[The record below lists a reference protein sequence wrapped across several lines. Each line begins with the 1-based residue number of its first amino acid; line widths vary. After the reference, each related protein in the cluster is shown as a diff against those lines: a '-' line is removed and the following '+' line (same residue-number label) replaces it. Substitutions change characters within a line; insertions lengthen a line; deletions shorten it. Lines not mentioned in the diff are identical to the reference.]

1 MNPVKNCT
9 STLIFHFTSKCI
21 KFSSKWMK
29 SENQFSFFLL
39 FTFGTNSLNNWCWLS
54 LSFYLENNQSLLQCI
69 PPTLSIKR
77 RSLSFPL
84 FLFPSLP
91 SSLSLSLSLL
101 YFYSLFQY
109 LPHFYLPLFLTVIW
123 VSVWLEK
130 RETFK
135 NFSFVFLTLIL
146 CSIQLVSFFFF
157 PTSYQ
162 RHYKLKACISNW
174 LIIRHWK
181 YNWMIH

>member
-1 MNPVKNCT
+1 MYQVFFQVNEIWKPVFVLSFIYLWNKFVEQLVLTESLFLPRKQPVT
-9 STLIFHFTSKCI
+9 STMH
-21 KFSSKWMK
+21 SSHSVYK
-29 SENQFSFFLL
+29 
-39 FTFGTNSLNNWCWLS
+39 TTLS
-54 LSFYLENNQSLLQCI
+54 L
-69 PPTLSIKR
+69 
-77 RSLSFPL
+77 FP
-84 FLFPSLP
+84 
-91 SSLSLSLSLL
+91 SLSLSLSLSFL

-135 NFSFVFLTLIL
+135 NFSFVSLTLIL

-162 RHYKLKACISNW
+162 RHYKLKVCISNW